1 MQRGTAV
8 GPSGPAA
15 PAHGAP
21 WAAEGRATDGERG
34 GSRRR
39 TRLPSP
45 IVAKAARLVPGED
58 RLLTSQEARA
68 LIAAAPPHVPTGAR
82 NRALLAMMYRSGLRP
97 GEAVALAGAD
107 LDPVAGVVVVRSG
120 RRPAGRRTTGVDAT
134 TRDLVR
140 AWLELRRARGIPE
153 RAPLFCTLGG
163 QAADRRPPAP
173 DHVAAGAPGRG
184 APARAPDG
192 PALRQRGRA
201 GRRGP
206 ARAGH
211 RAPPRPRAVAGPD
224 ARPPG
229 ARGRGRPGRRGA
241 GVGGPAGTACG
252 SLTPHHPWGPRP
264 EPGAGPGW
272 GVLRSGAPGR
282 GAGPWGRLRRAR
294 RSPADPGGPP
304 RGRPRSPGAGRQG
317 PRRRWA
323 RPGGR

>member
-140 AWLELRRARGIPE
+140 AWLELRRGRGIPE

-163 QAADRRPPAP
+163 RPLT
-173 DHVAAGAPGRG
+173 GAH
-184 APARAPDG
+184 
-192 PALRQRGRA
+192 LRQITSRLGRRA
-201 GRRGP
+201 GV
-206 ARAGH
+206 
-211 RAPPRPRAVAGPD
+211 RPRAHPMALRYANAAELADEGLPEQVIERHLGLAPSRAPTRGRRALED
-224 ARPPG
+224 EAVRAVGARVWEVPPG
-229 ARGRGRPGRRGA
+229 RPAAR
-241 GVGGPAGTACG
+241 
-252 SLTPHHPWGPRP
+252 
-264 EPGAGPGW
+264 
-272 GVLRSGAPGR
+272 
-282 GAGPWGRLRRAR
+282 
-294 RSPADPGGPP
+294 
-304 RGRPRSPGAGRQG
+304 
-317 PRRRWA
+317 
-323 RPGGR
+323 